1 MQKARRHPNGAPTA
15 CRRTV
20 SGSVSL
26 RCPRC
31 FSPFPHGT
39 CPLSVSRECLALAD
53 GAAGFGQGSSGP
65 ALLRVRTGLDSV
77 SHTGLSPSPAGLSRP
92 LPLPS
97 LLPCRPPCNPARAA
111 TRAVW
116 AVPLS
121 LAATR
126 GVTVV
131 FLSSAY
137 LDVSVRRVSLRQRRM
152 ARLPRAGFPHSDIRG
167 SQAVRASPR
176 LFAACRVLHRL
187 REPGHPPCA
196 LRYLP
201 RTAPVRRNPCG
212 RTPSILALSHRS
224 SCMPDI
230 LAVLDF
236 SCLSFHPVKEPP
248 PRKGHVENKGVE
260 PLTPSL
266 QSWCSSQLS

>member
-1 MQKARRHPNGAPTA
+1 MQKARRHPSGAPTA

-20 SGSVSL
+20 SGPLSL

-39 CPLSVSRECLALAD
+39 CTLSVSRECLALAD
-53 GAAGFGQGSSGP
+53 GAAGFGRGSSGP
-65 ALLRVRTGLDSV
+65 ALLRVRTGFAAV

-92 LPLPS
+92 LPLPQS
-97 LLPCRPPCNPARAA
+97 LPCRPPCNPERAA
-111 TRAVW
+111 TRPVW
-116 AVPLS
+116 ADPLS

-137 LDVSVRRVSLRQRRM
+137 LDVSVRRVGLRLRRM
-152 ARLPRAGFPHSDIRG
+152 ARLPRAGFPHSDTRG
-167 SQAVRASPR
+167 SKAVRASPR

-187 REPGHPPCA
+187 REPWHPPCA
-196 LRYLP
+196 LRYLS
-201 RTAPVRRNPCG
+201 RTAPVRRLPAAG
-212 RTPSILALSHRS
+212 LSSILALEVFSIAA
-224 SCMPDI
+224 PQGGA
-230 LAVLDF
+230 AVLDCVF

-248 PRKGHVENKGVE
+248 PQRGMWRIRESN
-260 PLTPSL
+260 P
-266 QSWCSSQLS
+266 